1 MADYSFPCDVVQ
13 GFNFN
18 PDVQTKVGHI
28 ETIDIAERGEL
39 VSDLEVDNPL
49 DRSKIKVFG
58 IVSDIY
64 WSGGITDP
72 IQFSCQVSVTNKKS
86 LQKMVRLDM
95 SNTNVKFKFTIYSY
109 DPDNKKYFT
118 AYWSEAELLG
128 LIEKMGG
135 DLNIN
140 IDEDAGY
147 EVQSPEN
154 YAFSLGVAPVDDQA
168 QEVHFAVSE
177 TDKMVKQW
185 GIARA
190 A

>member
-1 MADYSFPCDVVQ
+1 
-13 GFNFN
+13 
-18 PDVQTKVGHI
+18 
-28 ETIDIAERGEL
+28 
-39 VSDLEVDNPL
+39 
-49 DRSKIKVFG
+49 
-58 IVSDIY
+58 
-64 WSGGITDP
+64 
-72 IQFSCQVSVTNKKS
+72 
-86 LQKMVRLDM
+86 MVRLDM

-135 DLNIN
+135 DLNIH

-154 YAFSLGVAPVDDQA
+154 YTFSLGVAPVDDQA